1 MSITSEISR
10 IQTNISNTYD
20 ALENLGATIP
30 EIKNSDNIVSTINT
44 LPSIITKYNCTVDNF
59 IGNTDLSHKLLF
71 PTNPTSL
78 VFSGVMDI
86 DNYALYYKFCN
97 YNSITSVSFASL
109 RSVTGDHALG
119 RAFYC
124 PNNNGSI
131 TSVSL
136 PKLKTITGRDALH
149 GTFTGQASLTSLS
162 LPELITAS
170 GSYCLA
176 ELCSYCQ
183 NLVSVSLPKLED
195 IQNYYVLYEAFA
207 NTALTSLSFPAL
219 KSTSFGDTTTTQFNS
234 MLYGVNGCTVHFPSN
249 LQSII
254 GSWASVIAGFGG
266 TNTTVLFDLPA
277 TE

>member
-1 MSITSEISR
+1 MSIVSEISR

-30 EIKNSDNIVSTINT
+30 ATKNSDNIVSTINT
-44 LPSIITKYNCTVDNF
+44 IPSTPTKYNCTVDNF
-59 IGNTDLSHKLLF
+59 IGNINSSNKLLF
-71 PTNPTSL
+71 PINPTSL
-78 VFSGVMDI
+78 TFSNVKYI

-97 YNSITSVSFASL
+97 HNNITSVSFPDLENIS
-109 RSVTGDHALG
+109 GNHALG
-119 RAFYC
+119 RTFYC

-136 PKLKTITGRDALH
+136 PKLETITGRDALH
-149 GTFTGQASLTSLS
+149 GIFTGQTSLTSLS
-162 LPELITAS
+162 LPELVTAS

-176 ELCSYCQ
+176 ELCSYCES
-183 NLVSVSLPKLED
+183 LASVSLPKLEN

-219 KSTSFGDTTTTQFNS
+219 KSTSFGNTTTQFDY
-234 MLYGVNGCTVHFPSN
+234 MLYGVNDCTVHFPSN

-254 GSWASVIAGFGG
+254 GSWESVIAGFGG
-266 TNTTVLFDLPA
+266 TNTTVLFDLPE